1 MFSCVLHTRKM
12 ILRNVDLLG
21 KGHTSNKQLRG
32 KSLAPICLQSLG
44 PLHIPNGK
52 GYLGSKPWIASHSK
66 IIKQG
71 ITHNF
76 IPCIRTLLLLMPVRC
91 NKCLCDQE
99 EVIKERGRI
108 SGRRKRKH
116 SHRDPKATWC
126 DYTWVSGFRSLGCT
140 CNCHRPKTLHLTQFI
155 NLIIHVKGLNKD
167 FQNPS
172 KVI

>member
-21 KGHTSNKQLRG
+21 KGHTFNKQLRG

-116 SHRDPKATWC
+116 SHGDPKATWS
-126 DYTWVSGFRSLGCT
+126 DVIIPGLVGSDHLGAHVIATDLKHFIWRSLLIWSYTWRGWI
-140 CNCHRPKTLHLTQFI
+140 KTFKIL
-155 NLIIHVKGLNKD
+155 
-167 FQNPS
+167 PR
-172 KVI
+172 